1 MTVKPCRRSN
11 FLSLL
16 LFLIFRLG
24 DEHSAIFLI
33 KHSCLL
39 DHQTNIGRETPLH
52 LLAGLNPSTTSSKIM
67 TGMCRVAQVILEFG
81 ADTKKKDSQGN
92 NCLHRAILSNNL
104 QVFRELLKAPRL
116 ELDDRNKDD
125 HVPLWL
131 ALQQAEQMRK
141 FIFYGILRC
150 GCEASKRF
158 YQRVNRTVSQITCP
172 S

>member
-1 MTVKPCRRSN
+1 M
-11 FLSLL
+11 
-16 LFLIFRLG
+16 IFRLG

-52 LLAGLNPSTTSSKIM
+52 LLAGLNPSTISSNIM
-67 TGMCRVAQVILEFG
+67 AGMCRVAQVILECG
-81 ADTKKKDSQGN
+81 ADTKKRDSQGN

-141 FIFYGILRC
+141 FIFMEFRD
-150 GCEASKRF
+150 ASVKRQKDF
-158 YQRVNRTVSQITCP
+158 IKE
-172 S
+172 